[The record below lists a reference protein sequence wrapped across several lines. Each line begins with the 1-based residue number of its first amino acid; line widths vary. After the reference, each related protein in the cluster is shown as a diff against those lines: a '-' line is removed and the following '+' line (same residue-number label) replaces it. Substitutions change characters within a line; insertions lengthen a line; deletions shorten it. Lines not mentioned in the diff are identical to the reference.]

1 MRYKGEEIV
10 MKHDSKF
17 RNDCIIQIP
26 HPILSDRDEQISK

>member
-17 RNDCIIQIP
+17 RNDWAQR
-26 HPILSDRDEQISK
+26 LYYSDPPPYFK